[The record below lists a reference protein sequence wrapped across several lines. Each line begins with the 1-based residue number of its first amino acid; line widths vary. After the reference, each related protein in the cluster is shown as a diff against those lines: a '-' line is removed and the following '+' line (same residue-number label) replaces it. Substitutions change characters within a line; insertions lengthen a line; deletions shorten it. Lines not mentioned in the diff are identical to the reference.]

1 MINYFIALKNYSILI
16 YMGRS
21 IPFHLIKED
30 TNGIFP
36 NFVTY
41 VKIVFDSSQKL
52 FCLFSKALV
61 TVAKNFRNFTSL
73 CVNITKNTR

>member
-30 TNGIFP
+30 TNGIQ
-36 NFVTY
+36 
-41 VKIVFDSSQKL
+41 KI
-52 FCLFSKALV
+52 SKG
-61 TVAKNFRNFTSL
+61 
-73 CVNITKNTR
+73 C